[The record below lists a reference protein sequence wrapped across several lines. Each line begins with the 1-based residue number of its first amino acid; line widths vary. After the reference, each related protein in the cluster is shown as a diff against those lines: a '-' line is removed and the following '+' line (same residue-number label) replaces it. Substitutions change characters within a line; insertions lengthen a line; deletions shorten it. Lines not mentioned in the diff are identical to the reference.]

1 MASAQHEK
9 ERLLRRDVARL
20 VEPALPGVEVLAV
33 EITGRDRFC
42 VFIDHPTGVDH
53 ALCERTTNVL
63 RSYLDE
69 YSVEV
74 SSPGLDRPL
83 RTQPHFERAVGRKV
97 RVKTEALGL
106 RGEVV
111 EASPRAVQI
120 AERLGRSG
128 HTVRRDRAGQS
139 DRRRDEAMSQEIVEA
154 VREIEREKG
163 IESGTLVA
171 ALEDALLAA
180 YKKTPGASRHATVEL
195 DERGDFRV
203 FAIDLPT
210 DIESRLLEEA
220 RERTLEE
227 LERIEEETG
236 EKNHTLLSDDDLE
249 IDWSD
254 VPENLVA
261 REDVTP
267 DNFGRIAAQTAKQV
281 ILQRIREAERE
292 MMYDEYVDRVGEV
305 VTGIV
310 QQTGDRRN
318 ILVDLG
324 KVEALLPGP
333 EQVDGERY
341 EQGSRIKAVIREV
354 RTGTKGPQVILSR
367 RDPELIKTLF
377 ELEVPEIAD
386 GLVEIRGVARE
397 PGYRSKIAVE
407 SHAQGVDPV
416 GACVGPRGSR
426 VRMVVSELRGEK
438 IDIIPWNPEPA
449 RFVAKALS
457 PARVREVYLDD
468 DGKEATVVVPDD
480 QLALAI
486 GKEGMNARLAAP
498 PHRLEDRHHLRHRVR
513 PAGGRGGLRRRRRRG
528 RGLLGPLRG
537 GPVERQALPEHV
549 SARLALLRRPGAPG
563 ARAARAER
571 GGQPDRR
578 RGGARARAARR
589 HRAARGRHRGRG
601 RVRRPGAGGVPGRP
615 GRRSCRGRGRDARDR
630 RGAGRAPLRRR
641 RPERRHP
648 RRDGRARGE
657 RLSAAPDPHV
667 RRLRP
672 QGAPGGAPPFPCTR
686 RPPRPRRRPGPG
698 RVHVPAPPLLRAGDG
713 PPGLQPGAPSLRPRR
728 PLAPAPLHLTTDGKR
743 QAE

>member
-1 MASAQHEK
+1 
-9 ERLLRRDVARL
+9 
-20 VEPALPGVEVLAV
+20 
-33 EITGRDRFC
+33 
-42 VFIDHPTGVDH
+42 
-53 ALCERTTNVL
+53 
-63 RSYLDE
+63 
-69 YSVEV
+69 
-74 SSPGLDRPL
+74 
-83 RTQPHFERAVGRKV
+83 
-97 RVKTEALGL
+97 
-106 RGEVV
+106 
-111 EASPRAVQI
+111 
-120 AERLGRSG
+120 
-128 HTVRRDRAGQS
+128 
-139 DRRRDEAMSQEIVEA
+139 MSQEIVDA

-195 DERGDFRV
+195 DDKGDFRV
-203 FAIDLPT
+203 FSIDIPEDLET
-210 DIESRLLEEA
+210 RLLDEA
-220 RERTLEE
+220 REQAIDD
-227 LERIEEETG
+227 LERIEEESG

-249 IDWSD
+249 IDWSQIPD
-254 VPENLVA
+254 QLIN
-261 REDVTP
+261 RKDVTP
-267 DNFGRIAAQTAKQV
+267 GNFGRIAAQTAKQV

-292 MMYDEYVDRVGEV
+292 MMYDEYIDRVGEV

-438 IDIIPWNPEPA
+438 IDIIPWNNEPA

-468 DGKEATVVVPDD
+468 EGKEATVVVPDD

-486 GKEGMNARLAAP
+486 GKEGMNARLAA
-498 PHRLEDRHHLRHRVR
+498 RLTGWKIDITSDSEFAQQEANAAFGGEGSDSEDFS
-513 PAGGRGGLRRRRRRG
+513 GRCSAILSNGKRC
-528 RGLLGPLRG
+528 PNA
-537 GPVERQALPEHV
+537 ALPGSKFCGVPAHQE
-549 SARLALLRRPGAPG
+549 LALHASDDEANPIVQEEEPDLEALADTAEPEAVTEDLAAFGNPAPEAFAAGPGDAPVDG
-563 ARAARAER
+563 ADETLDSAAAHAQHQHVEDD
-571 GGQPDRR
+571 PD
-578 RGGARARAARR
+578 
-589 HRAARGRHRGRG
+589 
-601 RVRRPGAGGVPGRP
+601 GGVPIEHAGAAESTSE
-615 GRRSCRGRGRDARDR
+615 RS
-630 RGAGRAPLRRR
+630 
-641 RPERRHP
+641 E
-648 RRDGRARGE
+648 
-657 RLSAAPDPHV
+657 
-667 RRLRP
+667 
-672 QGAPGGAPPFPCTR
+672 
-686 RPPRPRRRPGPG
+686 
-698 RVHVPAPPLLRAGDG
+698 
-713 PPGLQPGAPSLRPRR
+713 
-728 PLAPAPLHLTTDGKR
+728 
-743 QAE
+743 